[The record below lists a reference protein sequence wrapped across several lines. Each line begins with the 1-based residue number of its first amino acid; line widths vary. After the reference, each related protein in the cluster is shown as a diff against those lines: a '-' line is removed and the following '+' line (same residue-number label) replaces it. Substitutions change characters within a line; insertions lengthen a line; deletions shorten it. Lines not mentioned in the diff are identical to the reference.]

1 MYRRFIIIVFF
12 VLFSVV
18 LVAQKYKLDV
28 QLDGLNATFGNFVI
42 YDPYLAEG
50 IKVER
55 IPVENGHYVVEG
67 ECSYPMI
74 TSIVFDDNKTM
85 KLIKGGFIP
94 CKSALLWAVVEPGK
108 ALKIRGKTTT
118 FHDVNVEDNGEN
130 QKLSEINKRV
140 IPLINEWGDLQVQM
154 NNDTTLAEEE
164 RDIITEKIKAL
175 DAKVIAIQKDMI
187 TKDPSSVAA
196 LWLLDEMFTRNQ
208 VTVDEVIGILKS
220 VDKKYIDHPYY
231 LTLMSKIE
239 GAKNAVVGKL
249 APE

>member
-94 CKSALLWAVVEPGK
+94 CKSALLWAVVEPG
-108 ALKIRGKTTT
+108 
-118 FHDVNVEDNGEN
+118 
-130 QKLSEINKRV
+130 
-140 IPLINEWGDLQVQM
+140 GD
-154 NNDTTLAEEE
+154 
-164 RDIITEKIKAL
+164 
-175 DAKVIAIQKDMI
+175 
-187 TKDPSSVAA
+187 
-196 LWLLDEMFTRNQ
+196 
-208 VTVDEVIGILKS
+208 
-220 VDKKYIDHPYY
+220 
-231 LTLMSKIE
+231 
-239 GAKNAVVGKL
+239 
-249 APE
+249 